1 MTTDLLRTTTMHRS
15 FLLMLP
21 LLAACAQPL
30 PDTARLPRDAVV
42 GAGDPM
48 RTAVITAN
56 AVFAQRSPAAGH
68 PADAARAIAQ
78 MEFLA
83 VDLPQNMSLT
93 TASATLVPDLNIAR
107 REWRE
112 VLDIAPDAPAQPVIN
127 ALYAAGRALDA
138 GNAEAAAAAL
148 PASIFRK
155 GGSATVAQ
163 LGALPR
169 MPNTAAA
176 VATAQQALQPPSAS
190 RIAL

>member
-1 MTTDLLRTTTMHRS
+1 MTYRS

-21 LLAACAQPL
+21 LLAACAQGPL
-30 PDTARLPRDAVV
+30 PETASLPRDAVV

-83 VDLPQNMSLT
+83 VDLPRNMNLT
-93 TASATLVPDLNIAR
+93 NPSATLVPSLNIAR
-107 REWRE
+107 SEWRGA
-112 VLDIAPDAPAQPVIN
+112 LDIAPDAPAQPVIN

-148 PASIFRK
+148 PSSIFRK
-155 GGSATVAQ
+155 GGTATVAQ
-163 LGALPR
+163 LAALPR
-169 MPNTAAA
+169 LPNTAAA
-176 VATAQQALQPPSAS
+176 VATAQQSLDQPTGTRFAL
-190 RIAL
+190 